1 MFCRFCLATSIWAMR
16 FSRYS
21 FCKPASE
28 NEFDTEAYVE
38 LASLTAL
45 ERLAETLCAREVST
59 ESTVES
65 DALCDTEAL
74 VAEADS
80 LARADSSCDC
90 TAEADADADC
100 TALAERAADALAWAV
115 AASSDALS
123 LACSLATAET
133 NALVSVDT
141 LASTDALIEADPSCE
156 AARLVDALSEA
167 LAEAESSALACAS
180 PLSDACA
187 TLAAN
192 PVCTSCDAAEALPL
206 SVAAVAAFAAD
217 ARLAW
222 DSCPLCDGATYSDC
236 DCEADAPLSSS
247 DSMLSELAESSSDA
261 YTVLPGTTIPA
272 PNTAPVAAAK
282 PASDFL
288 RFLPPCAFVP
298 ISRFL
303 LFFMLRPIPNGS
315 PNTLCAL

>member
-1 MFCRFCLATSIWAMR
+1 LATSIWAMR

-38 LASLTAL
+38 LASLTAS

-100 TALAERAADALAWAV
+100 TALAERAADALA
-115 AASSDALS
+115 
-123 LACSLATAET
+123 CSLATAET
-133 NALVSVDT
+133 DALVSVDVLT
-141 LASTDALIEADPSCE
+141 STEEPIEADSSCE
-156 AARLVDALSEA
+156 AARLADALSEA

-187 TLAAN
+187 TLAADA
-192 PVCTSCDAAEALPL
+192 VCASCDAAEALPL
-206 SVAAVAAFAAD
+206 SAAAVAAFAAD
-217 ARLAW
+217 ARLAC

-303 LFFMLRPIPNGS
+303 LFFMLRPIPKGS
-315 PNTLCAL
+315 PDTLYAL